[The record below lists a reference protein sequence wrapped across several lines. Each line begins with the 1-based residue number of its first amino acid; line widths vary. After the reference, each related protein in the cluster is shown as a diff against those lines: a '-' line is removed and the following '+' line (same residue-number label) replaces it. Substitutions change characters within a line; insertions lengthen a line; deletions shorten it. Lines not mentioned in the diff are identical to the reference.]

1 MSGADIEAMV
11 YEWLRG
17 EWPDGPVWFDE
28 ELPLDQLPPIEM
40 RMLYAFNVI
49 EYNVSNGGWSQF
61 LWNCLSN
68 WRAILTT
75 AQEGYA
81 LIGATE
87 QANALNTMR
96 QLCEQDEPECLAALE
111 REDGSMD
118 TFAEFTKRSYLS
130 DANDWESLFW
140 GDIYAKRL
148 AWLEANESRIRS
160 LVGRLD
166 A

>member
-1 MSGADIEAMV
+1 MV
-11 YEWLRG
+11 SEWLRAKY
-17 EWPDGPVWFDE
+17 PDGPVWFDE
-28 ELPLDQLPPIEM
+28 EQSSEELPPLEL

-49 EYNVSNGGWSQF
+49 EYNISNGGWSQF

-75 AQEGYA
+75 AQAGYS

-87 QANALNTMR
+87 QANALNTLR
-96 QLCEQDEPECLAALE
+96 HLCEQDEPACLAAIQ

-118 TFAEFTKRSYLS
+118 TFAEYTKRSYLS
-130 DANDWESLFW
+130 DEKDWESLFW

-148 AWLEANESRIRS
+148 AWLEANESRIRTI
-160 LVGRLD
+160 LGRFD